1 MGIDA
6 ESAGANEPSSNL
18 ALAKGATA
26 FALQSIETEASRTRN
41 IRNSTKKVLI
51 AI

>member
-6 ESAGANEPSSNL
+6 ESAGANELSSNSNQSSPC
-18 ALAKGATA
+18 KR
-26 FALQSIETEASRTRN
+26 FALQSIEMEASRTRN

-51 AI
+51 SI